1 VGGVGKEVGMAV
13 GLGVGG
19 VGGVGA
25 AVGSRVGGVGEAV
38 GSALGSGVGTNGVV
52 VVNDVLIG
60 ENNDDEVVPE
70 GVVLPGTPDV
80 VLATSAVDVD
90 AGDSVLPGIPVADVP
105 ALVPGSVL
113 VVSTA
118 GVGNRVGLGVGAAVG
133 SAVGLGVGAAVGLGV
148 GLNVGGV
155 G

>member
-1 VGGVGKEVGMAV
+1 
-13 GLGVGG
+13 
-19 VGGVGA
+19 
-25 AVGSRVGGVGEAV
+25 V

-60 ENNDDEVVPE
+60 ENNDDEVVPK
-70 GVVLPGTPDV
+70 GVVLPATPDV
-80 VLATSAVDVD
+80 VLETSAVDVD

-118 GVGNRVGLGVGAAVG
+118 GVG
-133 SAVGLGVGAAVGLGV
+133 GVGAAVGLGV
-148 GLNVGGV
+148 GFGVGGV
-155 G
+155 GAAVGSRVGGVG